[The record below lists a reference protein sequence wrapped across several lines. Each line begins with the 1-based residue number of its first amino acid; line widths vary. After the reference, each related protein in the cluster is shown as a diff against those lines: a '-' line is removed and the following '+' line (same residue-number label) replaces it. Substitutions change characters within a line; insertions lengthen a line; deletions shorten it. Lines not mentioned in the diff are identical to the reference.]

1 MSKKIT
7 RKDFDEIYE
16 ETYKIVLKFTIVK
29 CNNIDDIND
38 IIQDTYLELLKILK
52 KKKILEIENTKNY
65 ILGIENNIIKRYYKK
80 VKKENIVIL
89 NMYDEE
95 DNNLEIKDE
104 FDLEANIIN
113 KDIIV
118 KEINDINC
126 CGLGGCAIVNEKEI
140 ASGFIEKLKSKR
152 LNNLYVYCATC
163 AGNFNRNE
171 INNVKHLLL
180 SMLGIDNLE
189 IKNKSSIINR
199 AMFKFY

>member
-113 KDIIV
+113 KDNVEKVWNYLKGKDLITTKIFYLYFALGLKISEISDELEVGSSFV
-118 KEINDINC
+118 K
-126 CGLGGCAIVNEKEI
+126 
-140 ASGFIEKLKSKR
+140 
-152 LNNLYVYCATC
+152 
-163 AGNFNRNE
+163 NRIYRTLE
-171 INNVKHLLL
+171 
-180 SMLGIDNLE
+180 E
-189 IKNKSSIINR
+189 IKKNLGKDVIEND
-199 AMFKFY
+199 